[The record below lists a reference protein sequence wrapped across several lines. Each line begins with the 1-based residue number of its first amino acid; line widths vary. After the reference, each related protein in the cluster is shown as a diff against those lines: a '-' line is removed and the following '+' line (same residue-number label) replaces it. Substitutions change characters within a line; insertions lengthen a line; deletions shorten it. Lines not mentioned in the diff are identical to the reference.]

1 MIKHIFIK
9 ELQSYLLNRTM
20 IFTWILIIALFLLNA
35 SISVFYYRDQQNKHA
50 ETVIKNNQKL
60 EFDAEGSG
68 AQKELMSMFTGQ
80 PYEKI
85 NSLSDIA
92 RLPQEISNPPSPLVF
107 MSATS
112 SGLVPDGVSM
122 TSFTEPE
129 FASITENN
137 PYINPYLSI
146 DWTTVMI
153 YIVSFL
159 CICFS
164 YNAFSGEREDGTLK
178 LMLANSLSRSS
189 IIIAKFL
196 GLLTVFVI
204 PLLLG
209 MMICCIVFE
218 VSSSFN
224 MGLTEYT
231 KIAYFL
237 GISVLIIS
245 FTVLTGFLISALT
258 QKSYVSLILCLMCW
272 ALTVIVIPNVSWIIS
287 QQMDKIPP
295 EANIR
300 QEVQQQIAG
309 LQDCYTGW
317 QGNNTPEDRVIARK
331 ECIERQTNVRNSL
344 WSDYHNMQFE
354 QTRKAIGLSKISPFG
369 MFRFLGDQI
378 SDNNFYG
385 YTSFFEQVKN
395 YQITYRDYIANKDQ
409 ADPDSRHIISPDGI
423 LAGSMSQKNVIPAEI
438 PKFSWQPASFGQ
450 IIANSIGDIAILCF
464 WVIGLFVLSFVAF
477 IRYDVR

>member
-129 FASITENN
+129 FASITKNN

-164 YNAFSGEREDGTLK
+164 YNAFSAYAFSSAADTRCEHLNLPSFTLNQF
-178 LMLANSLSRSS
+178 NSISS
-189 IIIAKFL
+189 I
-196 GLLTVFVI
+196 
-204 PLLLG
+204 
-209 MMICCIVFE
+209 
-218 VSSSFN
+218 
-224 MGLTEYT
+224 
-231 KIAYFL
+231 
-237 GISVLIIS
+237 
-245 FTVLTGFLISALT
+245 SA
-258 QKSYVSLILCLMCW
+258 IM
-272 ALTVIVIPNVSWIIS
+272 P
-287 QQMDKIPP
+287 
-295 EANIR
+295 
-300 QEVQQQIAG
+300 
-309 LQDCYTGW
+309 
-317 QGNNTPEDRVIARK
+317 
-331 ECIERQTNVRNSL
+331 
-344 WSDYHNMQFE
+344 
-354 QTRKAIGLSKISPFG
+354 
-369 MFRFLGDQI
+369 
-378 SDNNFYG
+378 
-385 YTSFFEQVKN
+385 
-395 YQITYRDYIANKDQ
+395 
-409 ADPDSRHIISPDGI
+409 
-423 LAGSMSQKNVIPAEI
+423 
-438 PKFSWQPASFGQ
+438 
-450 IIANSIGDIAILCF
+450 
-464 WVIGLFVLSFVAF
+464 
-477 IRYDVR
+477 